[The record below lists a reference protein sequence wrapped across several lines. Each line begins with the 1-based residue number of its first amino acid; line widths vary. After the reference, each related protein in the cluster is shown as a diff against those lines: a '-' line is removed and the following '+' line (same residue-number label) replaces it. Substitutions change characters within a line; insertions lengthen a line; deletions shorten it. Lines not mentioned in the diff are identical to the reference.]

1 MITMTELTIEPR
13 KRGLQQMSG
22 YLDHAQKHIIDYGIA
37 PDALLAARLAPGMMT
52 FSAQV
57 QRASD
62 NAKNGVARLTGT
74 VAPVFP
80 DTEAN
85 IEQLKTRLENTAKHL
100 ETLTGEDFAGAER
113 RLIQLRFLSI
123 NGDMTG
129 FEYLTRFLLPN
140 FYSHI
145 ATAHALLRHQGVAIG
160 KKEYLGPLH

>member
-1 MITMTELTIEPR
+1 MITMTELTIEPL

-37 PDALLAARLAPGMMT
+37 PDSLLAARLAPGMMT

-74 VAPVFP
+74 VAPSFP
-80 DTEAN
+80 DTETD
-85 IEQLKTRLENTAKHL
+85 IEQLKTRLSNTVKHL
-100 ETLTGEDFAGAER
+100 GTLTSGDFVGAER
-113 RLIQLRFLSI
+113 RLVQLRFLSI
-123 NGDMTG
+123 SGDMTG

-140 FYSHI
+140 FYFHI
-145 ATAHALLRHQGVAIG
+145 ATAHAILRHQGVDIG